1 MYSGGGGDGGGSQVV
16 DSRNAGH
23 PSLTIRETLPAP
35 HQKRPA
41 AWRLRTSH
49 VIVSSTWKRRR
60 RVAVAARLTRLRLN
74 DNRDRMNV
82 RRTQSVRNHQKV
94 ASMYGADDL
103 GVLKEG
109 EDSVEGALRTQLL
122 EKDRENDKVNPP

>member
-1 MYSGGGGDGGGSQVV
+1 
-16 DSRNAGH
+16 
-23 PSLTIRETLPAP
+23 
-35 HQKRPA
+35 
-41 AWRLRTSH
+41 
-49 VIVSSTWKRRR
+49 
-60 RVAVAARLTRLRLN
+60 
-74 DNRDRMNV
+74 MNV

-94 ASMYGADDL
+94 ASMYGTDDL